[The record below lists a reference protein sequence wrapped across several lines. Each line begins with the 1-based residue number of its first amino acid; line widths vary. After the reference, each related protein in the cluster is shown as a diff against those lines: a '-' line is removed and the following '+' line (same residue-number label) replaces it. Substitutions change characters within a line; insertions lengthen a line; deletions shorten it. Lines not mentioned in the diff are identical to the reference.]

1 MATKKQDKRRRK
13 LRVHGPSASSV
24 GAPPAARPAV
34 EKAAAP
40 RSRGRGG
47 RTPAVPSLQRSM
59 KRGGGMFG
67 LMIVL
72 LYFTAKTK
80 TFAAIAL
87 PPLIA
92 VAAFVPLDLWVSRWV
107 YRRVMGP

>member
-24 GAPPAARPAV
+24 GAPPTVRPAV
-34 EKAAAP
+34 SKPATP

-59 KRGGGMFG
+59 KRAGGMFG

-72 LYFTAKTK
+72 LYFTAKQK

-92 VAAFVPLDLWVSRWV
+92 VAAFVPLDLFVSRWV
-107 YRRVMGP
+107 YKRVMG